1 MNDVKS
7 KSLDELYVYSDD
19 LLTIHRQL
27 TKACVD
33 AGKKVGAPVLIAD
46 TKMRAMYDQTLLE
59 TVSSEGMDDMQ
70 YAFAH
75 EVYKDAHLYVINAF
89 YDCWGVLPSRELDD
103 YRNLSSQPMA
113 LSTAFIEEALAARGS
128 DCVNLVECLTIGYTT
143 YEPARE
149 TVSVEPI
156 FVASVEDYATEFPSR
171 VVKDDNDVITLEEP
185 SAREFIV
192 DGKVYA
198 YADDL
203 NIVGSG
209 WADYIQWLTDA
220 DMEDKYASVR

>member
-1 MNDVKS
+1 MNDIKS
-7 KSLDELYVYSDD
+7 KSLDELFVYSDD

-59 TVSSEGMDDMQ
+59 TVSPEGMDDAQ

-75 EVYKDAHLYVINAF
+75 EVYKDAHIYAINAF
-89 YDCWGVLPSRELDD
+89 YDCWGVLPSSELDD

-113 LSTAFIEEALAARGS
+113 LSTAFIEEALAARGK
-128 DCVNLVECLTIGYTT
+128 DCVDLAECLTTGYMT

-149 TVSVEPI
+149 VVSVEPI
-156 FVASVEDYATEFPSR
+156 FVASIKDSATEFPSR
-171 VVKDDNDVITLEEP
+171 VILDDNDALTLKEP
-185 SAREFIV
+185 SAREFVV

-198 YADDL
+198 YANDL
-203 NIVGSG
+203 NIVGPG
-209 WADYIQWLTDA
+209 WAEYIQWLTDA
-220 DMEDKYASVR
+220 DMEAKHASVR